1 MSLIKNLFILLLLS
15 LATVVG
21 GLFYWSGQVLDTE
34 GKNIAFTIKS
44 GSSVRSASKQMQ
56 DAGLP
61 VPAIFFELMARAS
74 GKASKLKAG
83 SYELEP
89 GKTPLQLLDKIVNG
103 EFSQGAVAVI
113 EGWTFHRCARQL
125 MPVRI

>member
-89 GKTPLQLLDKIVNG
+89 GKPHCNCSIKLSMVN
-103 EFSQGAVAVI
+103 
-113 EGWTFHRCARQL
+113 FHK
-125 MPVRI
+125 VR